1 MILIMSF
8 VSSAFFLIQPM
19 VGKLFI
25 DEVFIAKTVPFQQAL
40 GLVLLALIATISLSM
55 LTKYIYLKIGLH
67 ILFDMRTDFYE
78 HLLKL
83 PFQTY
88 EKIRVGDMTSRMN
101 EDIAEIKSLYTDS
114 LLQLV
119 QVIFTFILSFTFLLS
134 LHWKMALLSFA
145 SFPLLVYCS
154 YLFKQRLFTKQMELR
169 STIAKQQ
176 SFLVETL
183 SSIRY
188 IRATSMEKKLSESF
202 QSHLKE
208 VNQQSMKMSIISATA
223 QGIPQALL
231 LTATFFVIWFLGIQ
245 VIKGTFTLGALLA
258 FTAYLAQ
265 SFSAI
270 QGLSQL
276 YLRFQKGKASIVRVL
291 DFLSIPSEPDGNKT
305 IDGSIETVQLQ
316 SIDFSFS
323 KRNVLRNLHLT
334 LHKGDFVTIVGE
346 SGSGKS
352 TLVNLLARVLNPI
365 EGAIFCNKTNISEL
379 SKNEWHCKV
388 VMVAHDFPI
397 WYGTIEDHLRLGK
410 SDATLEEMNDILKR
424 IGLCEELHSSTTTH
438 DDPLRENAM
447 VLSAGQQQRLHI
459 AKALLQRPDV
469 LILDEATCHLDQDL
483 EKHILHFIAEK
494 MEDKIVLMI
503 THRIENVERS
513 TKAFEM
519 KNGILTEVK
528 RRAGEKDDKVAY
540 LFS

>member
-1 MILIMSF
+1 
-8 VSSAFFLIQPM
+8 M

-25 DEVFIAKTVPFQQAL
+25 DEVFIAKIFPFQQAL

-88 EKIRVGDMTSRMN
+88 EKVRVGDMTSRIN

-119 QVIFTFILSFTFLLS
+119 QVIFTFILSFSFLLS

-154 YLFKQRLFTKQMELR
+154 YLFKQRLFTKQMGLR
-169 STIAKQQ
+169 STIARQQ

-188 IRATSMEKKLSESF
+188 VRATSMEKKLSESF

-208 VNQQSMKMSIISATA
+208 VNQQSLKMSIISATA

-231 LTATFFVIWFLGIQ
+231 LTATFFVIWLLGIQ

-270 QGLSQL
+270 QGFSQL

-291 DFLSIPSEPDGNKT
+291 DFLSIPSERDGNKN
-305 IDGSIETVQLQ
+305 IDESIETVQLQ
-316 SIDFSFS
+316 SVDFSFS
-323 KRNVLRNLHLT
+323 KRNVLSNLNLT
-334 LHKGDFVTIVGE
+334 LQKGDFITIVGE

-352 TLVNLLARVLNPI
+352 TLVNLLARVHNPTA
-365 EGAIFCNKTNISEL
+365 GAIFCNNTHISEF
-379 SKNEWHCKV
+379 SRNEWHRKV
-388 VMVAHDFPI
+388 VVIAHDFPI
-397 WYGTIEDHLRLGK
+397 WHGTIEDHLRLGK
-410 SDATLEEMNDILKR
+410 SDVTSEEMSDILKA
-424 IGLCEELHSSTTTH
+424 IGLWQELHSSTTTH
-438 DDPLRENAM
+438 DGPLRENAM
-447 VLSAGQQQRLHI
+447 MLSAGQQQRLHI
-459 AKALLQRPDV
+459 AKALLQRPEV

-483 EKHILHFIAEK
+483 EKHILHLIAEK
-494 MEDKIVLMI
+494 MENKIVLII
-503 THRIENVERS
+503 THRMENVERS

-519 KNGILTEVK
+519 KNGILVEVK
-528 RRAGEKDDKVAY
+528 RRAGEQDDKMAY